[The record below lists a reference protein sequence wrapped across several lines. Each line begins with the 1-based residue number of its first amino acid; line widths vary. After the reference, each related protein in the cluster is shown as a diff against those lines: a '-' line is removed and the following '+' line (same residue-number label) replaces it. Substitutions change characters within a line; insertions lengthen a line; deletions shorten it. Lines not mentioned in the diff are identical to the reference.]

1 MDGIKHKHVAYTLV
15 FLPSL
20 LDYIQ
25 LTMMTKQFKTFFR
38 KLHIQEKCLGLQH
51 THLTLINAPEKDF
64 GLWRGAGGGGGVAE
78 EFGKLIVPST
88 KHTD

>member
-20 LDYIQ
+20 HDYIQ

-51 THLTLINAPEKDF
+51 THLTFNQCTSERFWTLE
-64 GLWRGAGGGGGVAE
+64 RGGRGGGVAE

-88 KHTD
+88 EHTD